1 MNRKQ
6 SKHAVARVWPAVAI
20 MAIWLAGAA
29 VVRAAEPAAPPGK
42 SAEPT
47 AAATDSAVVLDNTT
61 MWREFQV
68 SGASHERD
76 ASGKLVRCAVFP
88 NIAAAEAKGPARWNF
103 RVGDELGV
111 KQGTMETFWS
121 ALPPAD
127 WAGLTFDDNAWPY
140 ARLPQPMLWKRRLSL
155 SPRSSGMFLS
165 NGPYDPVMVLARA
178 KFEIKDPAQVKGCRI
193 SLDYWGGVVVYV
205 NGKEAARGHMSGGAT
220 NLEAVADDYPKDAFV
235 TAESNWVCYADEKNR
250 DRVALRDRHLR
261 DVAIPAALLRKGVNV
276 VAIETHA
283 APLQATELIRKIKDK
298 YIESAGWPPIGLL
311 SARLTISPKSA
322 VSADVP
328 RPRGPRV
335 WNCTGGDVTPF
346 DYGNPAEPL
355 RPITINAGRNTV
367 FSGRLVVGSDQ
378 PIKGLKVSVTELGN
392 AKGGAGIPAS
402 AVRVRYAV
410 AATEGKSW
418 MAPHRFDGLLDVF
431 PAEIP
436 VIRATPPRW
445 SAAQG
450 ETFYHWPVDRTGLV
464 AGAVAPLWFTVRVPK
479 GAVPGAYE
487 GTVSVAAEGMPP
499 VTVPL
504 RVNVSGWTAPD
515 PQEFRLQNIMF
526 NAEEAVAGFY
536 EVPLWSDKHFELMG
550 QSLALAKEVNS
561 RQVILHLVCRFHG
574 GEGNPESLVRW
585 VKQADGS
592 YKHDFTIF
600 DKYLDMVAKYV
611 GKPRPLL
618 LGWSCWYIDGQGHI
632 TLGSEQVSLLDPAT
646 GKIGRLTAPAY
657 GSPENVA
664 FWKPVF
670 DEVLKRIKAR
680 GWLDE
685 TTLLYSD
692 LTDEGP
698 PRKAVDIANILWP
711 GAEWSSY
718 MHPLATKFP
727 GSDSNVFMKVRDAT
741 SARAAWGPGNI
752 VKTWKPSRAII
763 GRFWRSDGGTPTPW
777 YHADTENTP
786 LSEMRWTPESNLRCG
801 FDGGVFG
808 LDLFPLKR
816 PVGGYFWTTRCWGT
830 RPLHPE
836 RNTVALL
843 YPGPNGPVASERF
856 EMFREGTELTEA
868 LLDVEQAVAEQK
880 LSAGLLERATRYRDE
895 RARSFNMGF
904 FPAIRMQSEEDA
916 KLLNLAGEVG
926 RELERKK

>member
-1 MNRKQ
+1 MHRN
-6 SKHAVARVWPAVAI
+6 SWVAALWVGT
-20 MAIWLAGAA
+20 LAYSVSG
-29 VVRAAEPAAPPGK
+29 VEPAAAPA
-42 SAEPT
+42 SASGP
-47 AAATDSAVVLDNTT
+47 AAGDVAVVVDDTT

-68 SGASHERD
+68 AGASHERNAD
-76 ASGKLVRCAVFP
+76 GTLVRCAGFP
-88 NIAAAEAKGPARWNF
+88 NISKAEAKGAALWNYL
-103 RVGDELGV
+103 GCDDLGV

-127 WAGLTFDDNAWPY
+127 WAGLTFDDGAWPY

-155 SPRSSGMFLS
+155 LRCSGLALS

-205 NGKEAARGHMSGGAT
+205 NGKEAARGHMSGGVT
-220 NLEAVADDYPKDAFV
+220 NLEAVADDYPKEAFV
-235 TAESNWVCYADEKNR
+235 NPEGKILCFSDDKNQ

-261 DVAIPAALLRKGVNV
+261 DVAIPVALLRKGVNV

-283 APLQATELIRKIKDK
+283 APLQATELFRKIKGWEKFSDT
-298 YIESAGWPPIGLL
+298 AGWPPIGLL
-311 SARLTISPKSA
+311 SARLTLSPKSA
-322 VSADVP
+322 VRADVL
-328 RPRGPRV
+328 RPFGPRV
-335 WNCTGGDVTPF
+335 WNCAASDVVTPF

-355 RPITINAGRNTV
+355 RPITINAGRNSV

-378 PIKGLKVSVTELGN
+378 AVRGLKVSVTDLGN
-392 AKGGAGIPAS
+392 AKGGAGIPSS

-410 AATEGKSW
+410 AATEGKSY
-418 MAPHRFDGLLDVF
+418 MQPHRFDGLLDVI

-436 VIRATPPRW
+436 VIRASPPRW
-445 SAAQG
+445 SATQG
-450 ETFYHWPVDRTGLV
+450 ETFYHWPVDRKGLV

-479 GAVPGAYE
+479 DTAPGVYE
-487 GTVSVAAEGMPP
+487 GTVSVAAEGLPP
-499 VTVPL
+499 TTVPL
-504 RVNVSGWTAPD
+504 RVSVSAWTAPD
-515 PQEFRLQNIMF
+515 PQDFRLQNIMF

-550 QSLALAKEVNS
+550 KSLALAKEVNS
-561 RQVILHLVCRFHG
+561 RQVLLHLVCGFHG

-585 VKQADGS
+585 VKQADGG
-592 YKHDFTIF
+592 YKYDFTVF

-618 LGWSCWYIDGQGHI
+618 LGWASWYTDMQSHV
-632 TLGSEQVSLLDPAT
+632 TLGSEQVSVLDPAT
-646 GKIGRLTAPAY
+646 GKIGRMTAPAF
-657 GSPENVA
+657 GSPEQVA

-670 DEVLKRIKAR
+670 DEVRQKIKAR

-692 LTDEGP
+692 LSDEGP
-698 PRKAVDIANILWP
+698 PRKAVDMANTLWP

-718 MHPLATKFP
+718 MHPLATKFI
-727 GSDSNVFMKVRDAT
+727 GSDSNVVMKVRHAC

-752 VKTWKPSRAII
+752 GKTWKPSREII
-763 GRFWRSDGGTPTPW
+763 CRFWRSDAGSPTPW
-777 YHADTENTP
+777 EHADTENSP
-786 LSEMRWTPESNLRCG
+786 LPEMRWTPESNMRCG

-816 PVGGYFWTTRCWGT
+816 PIGGYYEPTRCYGT
-830 RPLHPE
+830 RPFSSG

-843 YPGPNGPVASERF
+843 YPGPDGPVATERF

-868 LLDVEQAVAEQK
+868 LLDIEQAVAEKK
-880 LSAGLLERATRYRDE
+880 LSADLLERATRYRDE

-916 KLLNLAGEVG
+916 KLLGLAGEVA
-926 RELERKK
+926 RELGKK